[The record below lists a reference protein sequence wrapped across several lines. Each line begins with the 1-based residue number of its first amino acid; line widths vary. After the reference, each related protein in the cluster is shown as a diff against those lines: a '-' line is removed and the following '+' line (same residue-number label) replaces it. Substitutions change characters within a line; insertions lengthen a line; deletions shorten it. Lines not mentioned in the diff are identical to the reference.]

1 MATATAIAA
10 LAGLAYG
17 VVQGE
22 RSAAATKKGLRQQAD
37 AQRFAEGAAMRQ
49 ERSAQ
54 EAQAK
59 ANARA
64 PDVSAL
70 LAGQQGFGVSSMLSG
85 PAGVALNRLRLGR
98 GSALGS

>member
-1 MATATAIAA
+1 MGYVQAA
-10 LAGLAYG
+10 AAVAGLAYG
-17 VVQGE
+17 VIQGE
-22 RSAAATKKGLRQQAD
+22 RGNKAQKLGLRQQGE
-37 AQRFAEGAAMRQ
+37 AQRAAEGAAMRQ
-49 ERSAQ
+49 ERQAS

-59 ANARA
+59 ANAKA

-98 GSALGS
+98 GSALGA

>member
-1 MATATAIAA
+1 MGYAKAAIEVAS
-10 LAGLAYG
+10 LVYG
-17 VVQGE
+17 IVQGE
-22 RSAAATKKGLRQQAD
+22 RGAAAQRKGLRQQAD

-49 ERSAQ
+49 ERTAQ

-59 ANARA
+59 ANAKS

-98 GSALGS
+98 GSALGA

>member
-1 MATATAIAA
+1 MGYVQAA
-10 LAGLAYG
+10 AAVAGLAYG
-17 VVQGE
+17 VIQGE
-22 RSAAATKKGLRQQAD
+22 RGNAAQKKGLRQQAD

-49 ERSAQ
+49 ERQAQ

-59 ANARA
+59 ANAKA

-98 GSALGS
+98 SSALGG